1 VTDPARASRSVGDH
15 GPMDDRRTTGDDR
28 DDQAL
33 EERGLEARLAWAVML
48 LTLAVGSIMMVAR

>member
-1 VTDPARASRSVGDH
+1 
-15 GPMDDRRTTGDDR
+15 MDDRWTTGDDR

-33 EERGLEARLAWAVML
+33 EERGLEARLAWAVIL

>member
-1 VTDPARASRSVGDH
+1 VTDPARPSRSVGH
-15 GPMDDRRTTGDDR
+15 HRPMDDRRTTGDHR

-33 EERGLEARLAWAVML
+33 EERGLETRLAWAVML